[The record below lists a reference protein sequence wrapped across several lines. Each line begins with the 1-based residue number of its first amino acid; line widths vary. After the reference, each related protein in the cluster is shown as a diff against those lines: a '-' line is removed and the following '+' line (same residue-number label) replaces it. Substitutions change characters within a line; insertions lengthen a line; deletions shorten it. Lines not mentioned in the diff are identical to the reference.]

1 MYNNLANGKNFG
13 GYNITDLNTAL
24 SRMSALGAIS
34 VLVPGPKMIWHF
46 GELGME
52 NSIFTCN
59 NGSTNFPGDGDGP
72 GDCKLDTKPQPQ
84 WTNNW
89 LSDALRGQIYNDW
102 ARMHALKINEAVF
115 EGNYTI
121 NQPSQWP
128 TPFVP
133 RIDIF
138 DGSIPD
144 TALKNVVIFANF
156 DVVNQTFNPSFPG
169 GVTSTWYDLMDESG
183 STTVSQTT
191 TSITLA
197 PGEFKVFGNQSVGSL
212 STDDE
217 TITQF
222 SIYPNPANTA
232 FSISLNV
239 SNIEIYDLT
248 GKMIK
253 QFKGTFTRTDTF
265 DISSLNTGMYIVK
278 VENYAGNT
286 MTSKLVKL

>member
-1 MYNNLANGKNFG
+1 
-13 GYNITDLNTAL
+13 
-24 SRMSALGAIS
+24 
-34 VLVPGPKMIWHF
+34 
-46 GELGME
+46 
-52 NSIFTCN
+52 
-59 NGSTNFPGDGDGP
+59 
-72 GDCKLDTKPQPQ
+72 
-84 WTNNW
+84 
-89 LSDALRGQIYNDW
+89 
-102 ARMHALKINEAVF
+102 
-115 EGNYTI
+115 
-121 NQPSQWP
+121 
-128 TPFVP
+128 
-133 RIDIF
+133 
-138 DGSIPD
+138 
-144 TALKNVVIFANF
+144 
-156 DVVNQTFNPSFPG
+156 
-169 GVTSTWYDLMDESG
+169 MDESG